1 MVDGTI
7 HVLKVMY
14 LPPIIHA
21 AMIDSDETEGYVPA
35 AIESVLRFGPK
46 SKWRAGAIVMGCAER
61 SQAVAT
67 RCALLIPRRG
77 KRTRKLALHPALP
90 ADVVKSMLRAI

>member
-1 MVDGTI
+1 
-7 HVLKVMY
+7 
-14 LPPIIHA
+14 
-21 AMIDSDETEGYVPA
+21 MIDSPETLGYVPGQIA
-35 AIESVLRFGPK
+35 FVMRFGPK
-46 SKWRAGAIVMGCAER
+46 SRWRAGAIVDSSAER

-90 ADVVKSMLRAI
+90 ADVVKSMLQAL

>member
-1 MVDGTI
+1 
-7 HVLKVMY
+7 MY
-14 LPPIIHA
+14 LPPVINEEL
-21 AMIDSDETEGYVPA
+21 IDSIETEGYVPGQ
-35 AIESVLRFGPK
+35 IESVMRFGPK
-46 SKWRAGAIVMGCAER
+46 SRWRAGAIVESSSER

-90 ADVVKSMLRAI
+90 ADVIKSMLKAL

>member
-1 MVDGTI
+1 M
-7 HVLKVMY
+7 H
-14 LPPIIHA
+14 LPPIITDS
-21 AMIDSDETEGYVPA
+21 MIDSAETLGYVPGQ
-35 AIESVLRFGPK
+35 IEFVMRFGPR
-46 SKWRAGAIVMGCAER
+46 SRWRAGAIVDSAAER

-90 ADVVKSMLRAI
+90 ADVVKSMLQAL